1 MLPGERLEKRGMEM
15 KRVAIVGGG
24 ITGLAAAFVL
34 HRARQE
40 GKPVDYFLIEKEQRV
55 GGKILT
61 EEIDGFVIEG
71 GPDCF
76 VSEKPGVFNLSR
88 MAGIEDRIMGSSDA
102 ARRTFVLSGGRLL
115 ELPEG
120 LMSLVPTKIIPFA
133 LSPLISWPGK
143 IRMAMDFFIPP
154 KKDDSDETLASFV
167 RRRLGQE
174 ALDKIAEPLIGGVHA
189 SDPEKMS
196 LKATF
201 PRFLQME
208 KEYGSLIRAMLAAKK
223 RAEAYA
229 RKNPPAPGAKKK
241 TFFMTFIKG
250 MGELPEAVYA
260 KLDRERVVLGQTVTG
275 LLVREEGGKKV
286 YTLAWGEGQKGD
298 FDAVI
303 LALPADEAAVLME
316 KVDRQIAENLAAIPM
331 ASSAT
336 ISLAWRKED
345 LPVKLESYGFVVPL
359 VEKRRI
365 MATTFSSCKW
375 AHRTPGKDFVL
386 LRAFVGGA
394 RNQHL
399 VELGDKELL
408 QLVREELAD
417 ILGITKEPY
426 LYRIYRWPRGMPQY
440 VLGHLER
447 LGRVEERLRDFPGLY
462 IVGGS
467 YRGVGIPDC
476 INAGI
481 TAAEKAL
488 V

>member
-1 MLPGERLEKRGMEM
+1 M

-40 GKPVDYFLIEKEQRV
+40 GKPVDYLLIEKEQRV

-76 VSEKPGVFNLSR
+76 VSEKPGVFNLSG
-88 MAGIEDRIMGSSDA
+88 MVGIEDRIMGSSDA

-143 IRMAMDFFIPP
+143 FRMAMDLFIPP

-223 RAEAYA
+223 KAEAYA

-250 MGELPEAVYA
+250 MGELTEAVYA
-260 KLDRERVVLGQTVTG
+260 KLDRERVVLGQAVTE

-286 YTLAWGEGQKGD
+286 YTLTWGEGQKGD

-303 LALPADEAAVLME
+303 LALPADEAAVLMA

-345 LPVKLESYGFVVPL
+345 LPVKLESYGFVIPL

-375 AHRTPGKDFVL
+375 AHRTPGEDFVL

-399 VELGDKELL
+399 VELDDKELL

-417 ILGITKEPY
+417 ILGVTKEPY

-447 LGRVEERLRDFPGLY
+447 LARVEERLRDFPGLY

-476 INAGI
+476 INAGM

-488 V
+488 T